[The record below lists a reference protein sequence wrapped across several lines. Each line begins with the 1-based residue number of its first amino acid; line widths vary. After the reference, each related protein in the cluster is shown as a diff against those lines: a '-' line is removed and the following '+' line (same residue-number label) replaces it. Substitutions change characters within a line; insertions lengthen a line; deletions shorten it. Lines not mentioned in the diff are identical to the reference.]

1 MSYCVQCGVKLEQSL
16 KSCPL
21 CHTPV
26 INPNELNSTDISD
39 VIGPFSTIKGEVEP
53 MKKHDIGLWLTLVF
67 GSTAL
72 ACAIL
77 NLFVFNHNYWSI
89 PVIGAC
95 IILWIFFCPRMFL
108 PKIPLYLNLLITAVS
123 VIFYEFAITFM
134 TKSDRWF
141 FEISLPTTLVIM
153 VLVTISGFFYKV
165 VSSSLI
171 ASALY
176 LFVDVGFLSVAL
188 ECYIDKF
195 LGAEVHL
202 FWSAIVFSVCA
213 VISVALSAIL
223 SIKRLRETVRKR
235 LHF

>member
-1 MSYCVQCGVKLEQSL
+1 
-16 KSCPL
+16 
-21 CHTPV
+21 
-26 INPNELNSTDISD
+26 
-39 VIGPFSTIKGEVEP
+39 
-53 MKKHDIGLWLTLVF
+53 
-67 GSTAL
+67 
-72 ACAIL
+72 
-77 NLFVFNHNYWSI
+77 
-89 PVIGAC
+89 
-95 IILWIFFCPRMFL
+95 
-108 PKIPLYLNLLITAVS
+108 
-123 VIFYEFAITFM
+123 M

-141 FEISLPTTLVIM
+141 FEIILPTTLVIM

-188 ECYIDKF
+188 ECYIDRF
-195 LGAEVHL
+195 MGSEVHL

-213 VISVALSAIL
+213 VISIALSAIL